1 MIKHFTQYLLF
12 NRETQLSKRVA
23 DWTNKLEPILR
34 AQEVAP
40 EYDIHTYS
48 DLVLTQVDT
57 VTSMD
62 LQKRFSILG
71 LLSDENTNENENIK
85 LNERRKS
92 VQMDST
98 LVDFSEILDL
108 DSNTS
113 GEVSR
118 IFLACLMLANSGNLD
133 LVPPVKNTISKKN
146 IGSKSNDNADND
158 NMSMSKNK
166 KDNIND
172 EKKSFCVRLLNNIR
186 NSTIEDFRAPSVS
199 G

>member
-1 MIKHFTQYLLF
+1 M
-12 NRETQLSKRVA
+12 A

-146 IGSKSNDNADND
+146 IGSKSNDN
-158 NMSMSKNK
+158 MSMSKNK